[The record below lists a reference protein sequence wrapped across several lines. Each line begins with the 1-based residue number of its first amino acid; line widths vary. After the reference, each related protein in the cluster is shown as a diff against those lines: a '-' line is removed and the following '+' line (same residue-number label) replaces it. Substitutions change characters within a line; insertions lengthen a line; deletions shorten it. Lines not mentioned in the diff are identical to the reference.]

1 MGVDVRT
8 AARPDTEEEEK
19 SSSTGNYLNYF
30 TKVQT
35 VLNQTG
41 LKVY

>member
-1 MGVDVRT
+1 VCT
-8 AARPDTEEEEK
+8 
-19 SSSTGNYLNYF
+19 SSSTGTYRNYF